1 MTPGIY
7 LLHKPEGPSS
17 FSMVE
22 EFRKNVQATK
32 GGRQPRVCHGGAL
45 DPFATG
51 LLLMLVEPATRLFD
65 YLHAIPKTYYATV
78 RWGIETDNG
87 DTHGNVTFT
96 GDPSSLT
103 PAQLDD
109 ALPAFQGWHEQIPPA
124 TSNKRVAGERAYVKA
139 HRGETFDLP
148 PSRVYLHSA
157 RWLTHDLPRQSR
169 LELIVRGGYYVRAF
183 SRDLGRALGCGAHL
197 SQLQRQFIGPWEDPR
212 PDRSTELHGRD
223 ILPWA
228 ESRELTDE
236 EVGQLRARQ
245 TIAIGQVLAPDWRI
259 PTGFP
264 GPQAPIRG
272 FHQDKFRYLLTRKDG
287 QLESITDLKAGL

>member
-17 FSMVE
+17 FAMVQD
-22 EFRKNVQATK
+22 FRKSVQATPA
-32 GGRQPRVCHGGAL
+32 GRAARVCHGGAL

-103 PAQLDD
+103 PQILED

-124 TSNKRVAGERAYVKA
+124 TSNKRVDGERAYVKA

-183 SRDLGRALGCGAHL
+183 SRDLGRLLGCGAHL
-197 SQLQRQFIGPWEDPR
+197 SQLQRQAIGPWEDPR
-212 PDRSTELHGRD
+212 PGRSIELTGRD

-228 ESRELTDE
+228 AIRELSDE
-236 EVGQLRARQ
+236 DVGNLRERRAIPIDQL
-245 TIAIGQVLAPDWRI
+245 I
-259 PTGFP
+259 PPEWNVPPGFP
-264 GPQAPIRG
+264 DPEAPIRG
-272 FHQDKFRYLLTRKDG
+272 FHLDKFRYLLTPKDG
-287 QLESITDLKAGL
+287 QLQSITDLKRGL